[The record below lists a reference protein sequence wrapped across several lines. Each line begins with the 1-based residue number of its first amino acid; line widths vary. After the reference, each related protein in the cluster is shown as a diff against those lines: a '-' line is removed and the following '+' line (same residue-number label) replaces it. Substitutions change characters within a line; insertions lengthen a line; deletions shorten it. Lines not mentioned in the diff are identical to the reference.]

1 MNPNIS
7 FAEQTAVLAAISP
20 VSQGAGTVTTG
31 WLSFDKFQA
40 LVAVLKTGVLGSSAT
55 VDMKFQQ
62 ATDASGTG
70 AKDVTGRAL
79 TQIVKATGDNKVA
92 SIEVHPGDLD
102 TANNFTHVRASLTVG
117 TAASLV
123 DVTVLGIAPTYLP
136 ARAYNAAA
144 VVQQIG
150 S

>member
-1 MNPNIS
+1 MNPNLS
-7 FAEQTAVLAAISP
+7 FADQNAVLAVISP
-20 VSQGAGTVTTG
+20 VSQGAATVNTG
-31 WLSFDKFQA
+31 WISFATFQGI
-40 LVAVLKTGVLGSSAT
+40 VAVLKTGVLGSSAT

-62 ATDASGTG
+62 ATDGSGTG

-92 SIEVHPGDLD
+92 TLEVHPSDLD
-102 TANNFTHVRASLTVG
+102 TVNNFTHVRVALTVG

-123 DVTVLGIAPTYLP
+123 DVTVLGIAPVYLP
-136 ARAYNAAA
+136 ARASNVAA